1 MAFSDASVPVYV
13 EVSPSE
19 IREGVFEIV
28 GVLRYADDTVTFE
41 YRTRDHKSEQS
52 DVETFH
58 LPLDQVREV
67 ELKRRMPG
75 AKILVRPR
83 RLSTFEYVPGAPR
96 NEIVFNV
103 KHKHRQQAAALVS
116 HLQRVF
122 SQRRGDHTSS
132 IPFQLPDT
140 NLGLTENKGRL
151 YLDEE
156 FLVFEVSI
164 GISGGTKKKQQTVK
178 IEPRALEEI
187 RLDRGVFKDRLLIRP
202 KNREL
207 FRVMPGMYK
216 DKDTLTMTIW
226 KKYRA
231 DAEHLVD
238 ELRRRSEEG

>member
-1 MAFSDASVPVYV
+1 MAFSDASVPVSV

-19 IREGVFEIV
+19 ILEGVFEIE
-28 GVLRYADDTVTFE
+28 GVLSYADDTVTFE
-41 YRTRDHKSEQS
+41 YRTRDRLSELS
-52 DVETFH
+52 DVETLR

-67 ELKRRMPG
+67 ELKRGIPD
-75 AKILVRPR
+75 ATILVRPR
-83 RLSTFEYVPGAPR
+83 RLSTFEYVPGASR

-103 KHKHRQQAAALVS
+103 KHKHRQQAATLVS
-116 HLQRVF
+116 HLQRVL
-122 SQRRGDHTSS
+122 SQRRGDQTSS

-156 FLVFEVSI
+156 FLVFEVSS
-164 GISGGTKKKQQTVK
+164 GLSGGFKKKQQKIK
-178 IEPRALEEI
+178 IEPGALEAI
-187 RLDRGVFKDRLLIRP
+187 RLDRGVFKDRLIVSP
-202 KNREL
+202 KSREL
-207 FRVMPGMYK
+207 FRAMPRMYK

-238 ELRRRSEEG
+238 EVRRRRSE

>member
-1 MAFSDASVPVYV
+1 MAFSDASVPVYID
-13 EVSPSE
+13 VSPSE
-19 IREGVFEIV
+19 ILEGVFEIV

-41 YRTRDHKSEQS
+41 YRTRDHQSEPS

-67 ELKRRMPG
+67 ELKRRILG
-75 AKILVRPR
+75 AKILVHPR

-96 NEIVFNV
+96 NEIVFYV
-103 KHKHRQQAAALVS
+103 KQKHRQQAAALVS
-116 HLQRVF
+116 HLQRVL
-122 SQRRGDHTSS
+122 SERQGHQTSS
-132 IPFQLPDT
+132 IPFRLPDT
-140 NLGLTENKGRL
+140 NLGITENKGRL

-156 FLVFEVSI
+156 FLVFEVSSSL
-164 GISGGTKKKQQTVK
+164 SGLTNKKQQTVK
-178 IEPRALEEI
+178 IEPGALEEI
-187 RLDRGVFKDRLLIRP
+187 RLDRGLFKDRLLIRP

-207 FRVMPGMYK
+207 FRVMPGMYQ

-238 ELRRRSEEG
+238 EVQRRSE